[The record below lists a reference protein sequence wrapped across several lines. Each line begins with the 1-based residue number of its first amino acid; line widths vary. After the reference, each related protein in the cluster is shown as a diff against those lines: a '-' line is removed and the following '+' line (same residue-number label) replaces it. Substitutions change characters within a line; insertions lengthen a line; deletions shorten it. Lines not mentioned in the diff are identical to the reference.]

1 MKTETYHILLAED
14 DEDDRLFFKE
24 AISELKINS
33 ELTIVND
40 GVQLMNYLN
49 QKDVVLPHLLF
60 LDINMPRKNGMKAL
74 QEIRNDE
81 RLKDLS
87 VAMYSTSSAQKD
99 IEAALA
105 NGANIYINK
114 PSDFDHLKRI
124 ITKAVSVNW
133 QYHTSGLNK
142 ENFIL
147 NIE

>member
-1 MKTETYHILLAED
+1 MKSETYYILLAED

-33 ELTIVND
+33 VLTIVND

-49 QKDVVLPHLLF
+49 QKDVELPHLLF

-74 QEIRNDE
+74 QEIRSSE

-99 IEAALA
+99 IEDALA

-114 PSDFDHLKRI
+114 PSDFDHLKKI